1 VTDLFNEKL
10 GGGPYDSASPEASG
24 SPCGPVNRRRAMSG
38 YYSHTLDDS
47 MAGDAEP
54 NNVKRFR
61 VIWVVTFNPVFL
73 SIAARAAVRLF
84 NAPISDGI
92 SKRIARLIFNWITL
106 APRCRCLNSLL
117 PALWIILV
125 SLAVIFSWS
134 ITLLAMPSNITLGAF
149 LAFIKIP
156 IRHLF
161 MLVKLAQ

>member
-1 VTDLFNEKL
+1 
-10 GGGPYDSASPEASG
+10 
-24 SPCGPVNRRRAMSG
+24 
-38 YYSHTLDDS
+38 

-92 SKRIARLIFNWITL
+92 SKRIVRLIFNRIAP

-117 PALWIILV
+117 PALWIILE
-125 SLAVIFSWS
+125 SLTVILSWS
-134 ITLLAMPSNITLGAF
+134 ITLLAMLSNVALGAF
-149 LAFIKIP
+149 FTLTEASIHHPFV
-156 IRHLF
+156 
-161 MLVKLAQ
+161 LVKLAQ